1 MYDEDL
7 LAHLWVKQVQFKVL
21 YVLSSS
27 ITAILYGIAGL
38 NGAFQSDIH
47 IAFMHKLLKTCC
59 ISIWARYCY
68 KLIIKKG
75 LCKISFYLVSCFIK
89 WLFVPLDNALFDKWL
104 YQTRVHKGTIS
115 YG

>member
-1 MYDEDL
+1 MSCYRSCSDEDL

-47 IAFMHKLLKTCC
+47 IAFMHKLLKTVRAL
-59 ISIWARYCY
+59 WYRYLNERC
-68 KLIIKKG
+68 
-75 LCKISFYLVSCFIK
+75 
-89 WLFVPLDNALFDKWL
+89 
-104 YQTRVHKGTIS
+104 
-115 YG
+115 